1 MAMQARQ
8 QQQEVEVEDET
19 FGPMPLNRLEVF
31 IAVEFPIVTF
41 ELLLLLL
48 IFAFITYYDVF
59 FLWNWKV
66 TLNSYYELYRI

>member
-48 IFAFITYYDVF
+48 IFTFITF
-59 FLWNWKV
+59 IKSTMMFSSFEIEKLH
-66 TLNSYYELYRI
+66 

>member
-59 FLWNWKV
+59 FL
-66 TLNSYYELYRI
+66 

>member
-48 IFAFITYYDVF
+48 IFTFITF
-59 FLWNWKV
+59 IKSTMMFSSFEIEKLP
-66 TLNSYYELYRI
+66 

>member
-41 ELLLLLL
+41 ELLVLLL
-48 IFAFITYYDVF
+48 IFTFITF
-59 FLWNWKV
+59 IKSTMMFSSFEIEKLP
-66 TLNSYYELYRI
+66 